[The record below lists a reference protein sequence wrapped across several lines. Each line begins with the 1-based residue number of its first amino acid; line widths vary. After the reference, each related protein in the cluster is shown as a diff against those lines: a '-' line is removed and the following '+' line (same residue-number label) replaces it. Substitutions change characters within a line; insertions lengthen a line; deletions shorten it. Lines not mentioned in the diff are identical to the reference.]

1 MEWGSLHLDA
11 FLSCVFVILMTACG
25 KVEISNL
32 PDSKTLGHPRGYR
45 MARVIT
51 HYHSP
56 YSFDACDQV
65 GLSNNVPNPTCL
77 VDLRKAVCSNR
88 IDYLFL
94 SDHPDSMQK
103 FDMQELLLKNEND
116 TLLFEERGLPYA
128 NQMSGCDSGFV
139 PTVMAGFEGKVLSLG
154 MTQHLSTSVTER
166 TVLYGGESFDL
177 RMRLRVESDAIVWIP
192 HTESRSLET
201 IQAIAPDGIE
211 IYNIHANLDPKIR
224 KKFLNRSPFEY
235 LPSILTYLVDPYRKL
250 HPDYMFLHFVEIHPT
265 YFEKWNRLVYAGSF
279 KVAGFGGTDSHE
291 NIFPQIA
298 SDGERLDSGRRMTRF
313 MSNHLLVHD
322 LKPDSIKNALRKG
335 QGWLVFEG
343 FGSPMNMDF
352 SARPELTRMGATEIE
367 SVEIGPGEEMRLK
380 GQSARITVRLPVLHD
395 DAFHGSEIPMIRIEL
410 KKVIQ
415 EGKDLTVATSENSDL
430 SWVTSEPGAY
440 RAEIWIKPLHL
451 RDLLDDFPELIE
463 REYRWIVTNH
473 LYLEL

>member
-1 MEWGSLHLDA
+1 MEWGSLHLEE
-11 FLSCVFVILMTACG
+11 FLDSFLAVLLVILMTACG
-25 KVEISNL
+25 NVQISNL
-32 PDSKTLGHPRGYR
+32 SDSKTLGNPRGYR
-45 MARVIT
+45 IARVIT
-51 HYHSP
+51 HFHSP
-56 YSFDACDQV
+56 YSFDACDHA
-65 GLSNNVPNPTCL
+65 GLNHDIPNSACL
-77 VDLRKAVCSNR
+77 DDLRFAVCSNR
-88 IDYLFL
+88 VDYLFL

-103 FDMQELLLKNEND
+103 FEMPELLLKNKKD
-116 TLLFEERGLPYA
+116 TLLVEERGLAYA

-139 PTVMAGFEGKVLSLG
+139 PTLMAGFEGKVLSLG
-154 MTQHLSTSVTER
+154 MTQHLSPSVLER
-166 TVLYGGESFDL
+166 SVLYNGESFDL
-177 RMRLRVESDAIVWIP
+177 RNRLRVESDAIVWVP

-224 KKFLNRSPFEY
+224 KKYFSRPPFEF

-265 YFEKWNRLVYAGSF
+265 YFEKWNRLVYGGQF

-298 SDGERLDSGRRMTRF
+298 SDGERLDSARRMTRF

-322 LKPDSIKNALRKG
+322 LKPSSIKNALRNG

-343 FGSPMNMDF
+343 FGSPVNMDF
-352 SARPELTRMGATEIE
+352 SAHME
-367 SVEIGPGEEMRLK
+367 SSDVDSGEIGPGEKMRLR
-380 GQSARITVRLPVLHD
+380 GHPIRITVKLPSLQGDSSDGEEHPV
-395 DAFHGSEIPMIRIEL
+395 IRIDL

-415 EGKDLTVATSENSDL
+415 EGKDVTVASSESTDL

-451 RDLLDDFPELIE
+451 REVLDDFSELVD

-473 LYLEL
+473 LYLEP